1 MRAPL
6 AGRLLRVSAPTS
18 VAMSRLALA
27 SSTTFKL
34 FVLGVLSLL
43 LLIPLGLVYDLVQE
57 RASLAR
63 EAEDRIAAGW
73 GREQSLLLPLLR
85 FEFVRESVDKDN
97 QIVRERR
104 TRWLTPAQASID
116 ARLRIETRRIG
127 LYALPI
133 YTAQLRIDGR
143 FEPALARA
151 DLDEPE
157 SWTLHQ
163 TTLQFAPG
171 DLTGL
176 RAVQRAELAGST
188 LALKPSAER
197 WQVGQPYG
205 AQDTRAVLAAALAID
220 TGAAPTLPF
229 ALELELAGAR
239 KLDFVPNAAEFAV
252 DVAGDWP
259 HPGFAGGALPREREV
274 RADGFN
280 AGWRLLDLSTGI
292 PGVLSD
298 LGALAGWGAQAV
310 GVTLV
315 EPAGLYQQN
324 ERSAKYGILVLALT
338 MAALFLTEVLVGV
351 RLHPFHYALVGL
363 ALAVFYLL
371 LLALSEHL
379 GFVAAYL
386 LAAASVVAMVGGYS
400 AAVLRGW
407 GRGAIGASVLAT
419 MYGFL
424 LVLIRAEELSLL
436 LGAIGLA
443 LLLAAAMYLTRR
455 LDWYSAAPSDDP
467 EAARP

>member
-1 MRAPL
+1 
-6 AGRLLRVSAPTS
+6 
-18 VAMSRLALA
+18 MSRFALA

-57 RASLAR
+57 RASLAH

-85 FEFVRESVDKDN
+85 FEFYRDHPVDKDK
-97 QIVRERR
+97 QVVRERS
-104 TRWLTPAQASID
+104 TRWLTPAQASVD

-133 YTAQLRIDGR
+133 YTSQLRIDGR
-143 FEPALARA
+143 FDPALARA

-157 SWTLHQ
+157 TWTLQ
-163 TTLQFAPG
+163 QLTLQFAPG

-176 RAVQRAELAGST
+176 RAVQRAELAGAA
-188 LALKPSAER
+188 LALKPSSER
-197 WQVGQPYG
+197 WLVGSPY
-205 AQDTRAVLAAALAID
+205 QSPENRAVLSAPLTLAPDEAAV
-220 TGAAPTLPF
+220 LPF
-229 ALELELAGAR
+229 EIELELAGAR

-252 DVAGDWP
+252 DVEGDWP

-274 RADGFN
+274 RADGFS

-292 PGVLSD
+292 PSVLASLD
-298 LGALAGWGAQAV
+298 ALSGWNSLAV

-371 LLALSEHL
+371 LLALSEHV
-379 GFVAAYL
+379 GFVIAYL
-386 LAAASVVAMVGGYS
+386 AAAASVIAMVGGYS
-400 AAVLRGW
+400 AAVLKGW

-419 MYGFL
+419 LYGFL

-455 LDWYSAAPSDDP
+455 LDWYSAAPSADA
-467 EAARP
+467 EAA